1 MFFSM
6 TNSSPTFQ
14 TMMNNIFWNLTAE
27 EIMILYLYSI
37 LIFTWTLE
45 KYYKAIFQILEV
57 LVEHKLFLCP
67 KKCEFDRKHIE
78 YLDLVI
84 SENQVEIDPIKVA
97 SIQDWPT
104 LTTHTELQAFL
115 GFTNFYQRFIHSSS
129 NISHSLFDITSSM
142 SYTKSIYLED
152 YYL

>member
-1 MFFSM
+1 M

-27 EIMILYLYSI
+27 EIMILYLYII

-45 KYYKAIFQILEV
+45 KYYKAICQVLEV
-57 LVEHKLFLCP
+57 LVEHKLFLYS

-84 SENQVEIDPIKVA
+84 LENQVEINPIKVA

-104 LTTHTELQAFL
+104 LTTHTKLQVFL
-115 GFTNFYQRFIHSSS
+115 GFTNFYQRFIHSFS
-129 NISHSLFDITSSM
+129 NISYSLFDITSSM

-152 YYL
+152 YYLQ